1 MSEAERILTAALPA
15 RHEGVHLPPR
25 MAEWPSDTGAY
36 ALIIAL
42 PRSVPIPY
50 RAGREVTFARGFNIY
65 TGSALGPGGLRAR
78 IGRHLS
84 PIETKRPHWH
94 IDRLLE
100 ASLGGR
106 PGPIRP
112 EMALPFWRLGLR
124 LRWASDPDA
133 VATGH
138 PAGMEPSETR
148 VSRHPPSVPTIF
160 GSHPWR
166 PAMKHRIRILAADL
180 EWTAELLDNE
190 TGSAIWEALPIEGK
204 VHRWGEEIYFEIP
217 VKLPEASDARQEMAV
232 GELAYWPVGADPRQC
247 ERRAKSLL
255 QRQPMWAL
263 ARRSDLP
270 VRCAGGGHPPLGE
283 NRIAGG

>member
-50 RAGREVTFARGFNIY
+50 RAGREVTFARGFYIY

-100 ASLGGR
+100 ASRIAAIWWEATSSKRECAWAAALAQFGR
-106 PGPIRP
+106 
-112 EMALPFWRLGLR
+112 
-124 LRWASDPDA
+124 RWPSRFGASDCGCA
-133 VATGH
+133 GH
-138 PAGMEPSETR
+138 LIQMPSPQAIRQTWTLLKHEYPAIHRQRLPS
-148 VSRHPPSVPTIF
+148 SDP
-160 GSHPWR
+160 
-166 PAMKHRIRILAADL
+166 IL
-180 EWTAELLDNE
+180 
-190 TGSAIWEALPIEGK
+190 G
-204 VHRWGEEIYFEIP
+204 
-217 VKLPEASDARQEMAV
+217 
-232 GELAYWPVGADPRQC
+232 
-247 ERRAKSLL
+247 
-255 QRQPMWAL
+255 
-263 ARRSDLP
+263 DLP
-270 VRCAGGGHPPLGE
+270 
-283 NRIAGG
+283 